1 MKVGDTVYFSQEECT
16 VVAVLSDLL
25 ALEKVEY
32 GFGGNT
38 YRSIIWVKTDWV
50 KEVPHD

>member
-1 MKVGDTVYFSQEECT
+1 MKTGDTVYFNQEECT

-25 ALEKVEY
+25 ALEKIQY
-32 GFGGNT
+32 GFASSVI
-38 YRSIIWVKTDWV
+38 RSIVWVKTDWV